1 MYYVISVRPV
11 LQTEAKTGPFH
22 FLFVDSL
29 TPFFTIP
36 YSWVRFL
43 LSARR
48 KQDTHLG
55 TLRASTDNSQKQVWK
70 YQVTVGKSQIYFL
83 YLCCKVSFTLSFPCN
98 NQIIF
103 FPTLKSLSPSYIKSR
118 GTDSALYPSPP
129 TLEIWS
135 SSIKF
140 NEFAQDLHWCN
151 WSKSGPA
158 IWTAVPMATGSRFRS
173 INLQAEV
180 CFSLKGET
188 PAFSFQP
195 WGENVGYIWSA
206 SPGLYFWLYQWTL
219 GKIASHCRSF
229 PSSSMGII
237 LHRSV
242 LKIDS
247 AF

>member
-118 GTDSALYPSPP
+118 GIDSALYPSPP
-129 TLEIWS
+129 PPPR
-135 SSIKF
+135 
-140 NEFAQDLHWCN
+140 
-151 WSKSGPA
+151 KSGVAPLNS
-158 IWTAVPMATGSRFRS
+158 M
-173 INLQAEV
+173 NL
-180 CFSLKGET
+180 
-188 PAFSFQP
+188 
-195 WGENVGYIWSA
+195 
-206 SPGLYFWLYQWTL
+206 
-219 GKIASHCRSF
+219 
-229 PSSSMGII
+229 
-237 LHRSV
+237 
-242 LKIDS
+242 LKICIDVTEANLVQRS
-247 AF
+247 ELQFPWQQAAVSEA